1 MIKIYHNS
9 SCTKSCIALAALTK
23 NGEQFEVINYL
34 ENVPTVEELRSII
47 AKLQCKPHDIIR
59 TKEKIYLTKFEGKN
73 LNDEEWIVAMHEN
86 PILIQRPIIVKDN
99 FAVIGR
105 SEDALDEI
113 I

>member
-9 SCTKSCIALAALTK
+9 SCTKSCIALTALTK

-47 AKLQCKPHDIIR
+47 AKLRCKPHDIIR
-59 TKEKIYLTKFEGKN
+59 TTEKVYSTKFKGKN

-99 FAVIGR
+99 FAIIGR